1 MAAKSFNYNVQIFS
15 TQKPYAV
22 NSLAIEQT
30 NDSELATVS
39 GTQCQSVQ
47 GAQDQLMFHPNESLP
62 NVSTASRSVWL
73 AGTLYATEYSDTW
86 NSVVW
91 HEGDW
96 LLVVRG
102 PSGQQ
107 NVNDAKTVAETLN
120 SEYLPPTNGV
130 VWIRNISDG
139 SGPASPSTQ
148 VLFVENTNMYQISAQ
163 GQIYNPIVLTSFM
176 KS

>member
-1 MAAKSFNYNVQIFS
+1 
-15 TQKPYAV
+15 
-22 NSLAIEQT
+22 
-30 NDSELATVS
+30 
-39 GTQCQSVQ
+39 
-47 GAQDQLMFHPNESLP
+47 MFHPNESLP

-120 SEYLPPTNGV
+120 SVYLPPTNGV